1 MLRKCPLEVGRG
13 FSEEQSGER
22 VGNAALLLYA
32 RPEWSLVSY
41 ENKMRK

>member
-22 VGNAALLLYA
+22 VGLAFI
-32 RPEWSLVSY
+32 RKTRMVS
-41 ENKMRK
+41 RIL